1 MTFTTQELLDG
12 PGLGTLS
19 IAAIL
24 SESATRHHDRPA
36 LHFAG
41 TTTTYGELWDQTRAY
56 AGALRARGIGPGDR
70 VAIIVPNVPDFCRA
84 YYAVL
89 ALGAIVVPIHL
100 LFKAEEIEY
109 VLRDSGAKLAIVA
122 APQLSQALPAAAAAG
137 VPVLSVLLPLD
148 APTPVPIDRLEVE
161 AARATSI
168 ERYESVNPLAAGT
181 ILYTSGT
188 TGHPK
193 GAVGSHLAMV
203 EQVSAELLDCTD
215 MSSSDIV
222 FGGLPFFHAFGQ
234 TSVMNTAFRR
244 GASIVLLP
252 KFDPTQA
259 LELMVAS
266 RATIFAAV
274 PTMFIGLLAAASA
287 SDARPPLRYC
297 VSGGSALPVAVLE
310 RFQETFGAVVQ
321 EGYGLTETSPV
332 ATVNEL
338 AHPRPGTIGKPIWGV
353 DVEIAAQDIDDHV
366 EFLPHGELGEIVIRG
381 HNLMKG
387 YLGKPEATEA
397 AMIDGWF
404 HTGDLGFKEDD
415 DVVTIVDRKKDM
427 IVRNGYNVYP
437 SEVEDVIMRHP
448 SVANAAVFGVPDSV
462 HGQEVHA
469 AVIARPGT
477 TVDCPEIVAFVKEH
491 LAAYKFPRVVHV
503 VEAFPIGASG
513 KVLKRELVAE
523 FSEPAS
529 VEPALLCSALLCSAL
544 LCSALLCSALLCSAP

>member
-24 SESATRHHDRPA
+24 SESATRHRDRPA

-41 TTTTYGELWDQTRAY
+41 MTTSYGQLWDETRAY
-56 AGALRARGIGPGDR
+56 AGALRARGIGRGDR
-70 VAIIVPNVPDFCRA
+70 VAIIVPNVPDFART

-89 ALGAIVVPIHL
+89 ALGAVVVPIHL

-109 VLRDSGAKLAIVA
+109 VLRDSGATLAIVA
-122 APQLSQALPAAAAAG
+122 APQLAEALPAATAAG
-137 VPVLSVLLPLD
+137 VPVVSVLLPAD
-148 APTPVPIDRLEVE
+148 APTPVPVDRLEVE
-161 AARATSI
+161 AAHAAPI
-168 ERYESVNPLAAGT
+168 ERYESVSPLASAT

-193 GAVGSHLAMV
+193 GAVGSHLAMI
-203 EQVSAELLDCTD
+203 EQVSAELIDCAD
-215 MSSSDIV
+215 MRVDDVV

-234 TSVMNTAFRR
+234 TAVLNTVFRR

-252 KFDPTQA
+252 KFDPQQA
-259 LELMVAS
+259 LQLMVEHGV
-266 RATIFAAV
+266 TIFTAV
-274 PTMFIGLLAAASA
+274 PTMYIGLLQAAGAT
-287 SDARPPLRYC
+287 DVRPPLRYC

-310 RFQETFGAVVQ
+310 RFQATFDTVVQ

-332 ATVNEL
+332 ATVNDI
-338 AHPRPGTIGKPIWGV
+338 ADPRPGTIGKAIWGV
-353 DVEIAAQDIDDHV
+353 DVEIANPDVEDTV

-387 YLGKPEATEA
+387 YLGRPEATDA
-397 AMIDGWF
+397 AMVDGWF
-404 HTGDLGFKEDD
+404 HTGDLGCKDD
-415 DVVTIVDRKKDM
+415 EGLVTILDRKKDM

-437 SEVEDVIMRHP
+437 SEVENVIMRHGA
-448 SVANAAVFGVPDSV
+448 VANAAVFGVPDDL

-469 AVIARPGT
+469 AVIARPGE
-477 TVDCPEIVAFVKEH
+477 TVDEADLIAFVREH

-503 VEAFPIGASG
+503 LEAFPIGASG

-523 FSEPAS
+523 FAPAPAPAS
-529 VEPALLCSALLCSAL
+529 
-544 LCSALLCSALLCSAP
+544 

>member
-12 PGLGTLS
+12 PGLGTMS

-24 SESATRHHDRPA
+24 SESATRHRDRPA
-36 LHFAG
+36 LHFRG
-41 TTTTYGELWDQTRAY
+41 QTTTYGRLWDETRAY
-56 AGALRARGIGPGDR
+56 AGALRARGIGRGDR
-70 VAIIVPNVPDFCRA
+70 VALIIPNVPDFCRA

-89 ALGAIVVPIHL
+89 SLGAIVVPIHL

-109 VLRDSGAKLAIVA
+109 VLRDSGARLAIVA
-122 APQLSQALPAAAAAG
+122 APQLGEAIPAAMRAG
-137 VPVLSVLLPLD
+137 VPVVSVLLPQD
-148 APTPVPIDRLEVE
+148 AETPVPIGRLEVE
-161 AARATSI
+161 AAAAAPI
-168 ERYESVNPLAAGT
+168 ERYESVNPLAAAT

-215 MSSSDIV
+215 MRKDDVV

-234 TSVMNTAFRR
+234 TSVLNTVFRR

-252 KFDPTQA
+252 KFDPAEA
-259 LELMVAS
+259 LELMVATGT
-266 RATIFAAV
+266 TIFTAV
-274 PTMFIGLLAAASA
+274 PTMYIGLLAAAA
-287 SDARPPLRYC
+287 GTDARPPLRYA

-338 AHPRPGTIGKPIWGV
+338 DNPRPGTIGKPIWGV
-353 DVEIAAQDIDDHV
+353 DVEIVEPDIEDHV
-366 EFLPHGELGEIVIRG
+366 EFLPHGELGEIVVRG

-387 YLGKPEATEA
+387 YLGNPEATDA
-397 AMIDGWF
+397 CMVDGWF
-404 HTGDLGFKEDD
+404 HTGDLGHKGDD
-415 DVVTIVDRKKDM
+415 GVVTIVDRKKDM

-448 SVANAAVFGVPDSV
+448 GVQNAAVFGVADDV

-469 AVIARPGT
+469 AVIVRAGESI
-477 TVDCPEIVAFVKEH
+477 DCAAVVAFTREH
-491 LAAYKFPRVVHV
+491 LAAYKYPRVVHV
-503 VEAFPIGASG
+503 VEALPIGASG
-513 KVLKRELVAE
+513 KVLKRELVTTFTPEA
-523 FSEPAS
+523 AK
-529 VEPALLCSALLCSAL
+529 A
-544 LCSALLCSALLCSAP
+544 

>member
-41 TTTTYGELWDQTRAY
+41 RTTTYGELWDETRAY

-100 LFKAEEIEY
+100 LFKSEEIEY
-109 VLRDSGAKLAIVA
+109 VLRDSGATLAIVA
-122 APQLSQALPAAAAAG
+122 APQLAEALPAAARAG
-137 VPVLSVLLPLD
+137 VPVVSVLLPLD
-148 APTPVPIDRLEVE
+148 APTPVPVARLEVE
-161 AARATSI
+161 AASSTPI
-168 ERYESVNPLAAGT
+168 ERYESVNPLAAAT

-215 MSSSDIV
+215 MNADDIV

-234 TSVMNTAFRR
+234 TSVMNTVFRR

-252 KFDPTQA
+252 KFDPAEA
-259 LELMVAS
+259 LALMVATKT
-266 RATIFAAV
+266 TIFTAV
-274 PTMFIGLLAAASA
+274 PTMYIGLLAAAAA
-287 SDARPPLRYC
+287 SPARPPLRYG

-310 RFQETFGAVVQ
+310 RFQEAFGAVVQ

-332 ATVNEL
+332 ATVNDL
-338 AHPRPGTIGKPIWGV
+338 KDPRPGSIGKPIWGV
-353 DVEIAAQDIDDHV
+353 DVEIVKPDVEDHV
-366 EFLPHGELGEIVIRG
+366 EFLPAGELGEIVVRG

-387 YLGKPEATEA
+387 YLGKPEATDA
-397 AMIDGWF
+397 AMVDGWF
-404 HTGDLGFKEDD
+404 HTGDLGCKAEDG
-415 DVVTIVDRKKDM
+415 VVTIVDRKKDM

-448 SVANAAVFGVPDSV
+448 AVQNAAVFGVADEV

-469 AVIARPGT
+469 AVIARAGA
-477 TVDCPEIVAFVKEH
+477 TVDAAEIVAYVKEH

-503 VEAFPIGASG
+503 VEALPIGASG
-513 KVLKRELVAE
+513 KVLKRELVVE
-523 FSEPAS
+523 FSAPAA
-529 VEPALLCSALLCSAL
+529 V
-544 LCSALLCSALLCSAP
+544 